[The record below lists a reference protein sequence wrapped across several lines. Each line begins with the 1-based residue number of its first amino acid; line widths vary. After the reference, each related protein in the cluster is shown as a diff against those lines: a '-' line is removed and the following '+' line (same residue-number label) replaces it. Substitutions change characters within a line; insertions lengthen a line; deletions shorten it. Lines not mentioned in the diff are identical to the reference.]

1 MWWVLTGSAMQAKHY
16 WGLFWIASALS
27 VHASIVGKQLGSS
40 FFIMLFFWGF
50 VAICAFRGAL
60 QAAQSMAIVMII
72 LLGALTIATLTGGT
86 APPSLAYT
94 TFALYPAI
102 VSWISVLFYIRY
114 LRQRDS
120 GDARPRLSY
129 WRQRRAD

>member
-1 MWWVLTGSAMQAKHY
+1 MQAKRY
-16 WGLFWIASALS
+16 WGLFWIAPALS
-27 VHASIVGKQLGSS
+27 VHAFIVGKQLESS

-50 VAICAFRGAL
+50 VAIGAFRGAL
-60 QAAQSMAIVMII
+60 QTAQSMAIVMVI
-72 LLGALTIATLTGGT
+72 LLGALTIATLTGRT

-102 VSWISVLFYIRY
+102 VSWISVFFYIRY

-120 GDARPRLSY
+120 GDARPRLSF

>member
-1 MWWVLTGSAMQAKHY
+1 MLAKRY
-16 WGLFWIASALS
+16 WGLFWIATALS
-27 VHASIVGKQLGSS
+27 VHAFVVGKQLESS

-50 VAICAFRGAL
+50 VAICALRGAL

-72 LLGALTIATLTGGT
+72 LLGTLTIATLTGSA

-102 VSWISVLFYIRY
+102 VSWLSVLFYILY

-120 GDARPRLSY
+120 GGAGPRQSF